1 MQRCAALLLTSLG
14 PPHHSS
20 CIFSL
25 VLSFLTLIEGLFDA
39 AVGPHSE
46 KDGVQGCGSL
56 QEKQQPS
63 VTIVFP
69 GAPVTSYHKR
79 SGLKQ
84 HELSIL
90 RLQRSAV

>member
-1 MQRCAALLLTSLG
+1 MQRCAALLLASLG
-14 PPHHSS
+14 PPHR
-20 CIFSL
+20 IVSL
-25 VLSFLTLIEGLFDA
+25 ALSLLMLIEGLFDA
-39 AVGPHSE
+39 AAGPHSE
-46 KDGVQGCGSL
+46 KDGVQGCGSC

-69 GAPVTSYHKR
+69 GAAVTSYHKR
-79 SGLKQ
+79 SGFKQ